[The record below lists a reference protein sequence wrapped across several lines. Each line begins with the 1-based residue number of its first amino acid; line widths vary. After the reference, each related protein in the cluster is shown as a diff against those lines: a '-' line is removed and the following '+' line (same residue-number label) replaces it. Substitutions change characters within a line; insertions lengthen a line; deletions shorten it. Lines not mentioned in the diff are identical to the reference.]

1 MMCWWGPQRCAAA
14 PTSVSSPGQLLW
26 AVLDVLFDWLFWLPD
41 CCPPPGCWRWPLPG

>member
-1 MMCWWGPQRCAAA
+1 MTDIIGWGGAAAQRCGP

-41 CCPPPGCWRWPLPG
+41 C

>member
-1 MMCWWGPQRCAAA
+1 MLCWWGPQRCAAA